1 MTFPGEAVSGR
12 RFPSRLLE
20 DVERDMEQVFTG
32 IVSYLVE
39 RQKNQLK
46 H

>member
-20 DVERDMEQVFTG
+20 DVERDMKQVF
-32 IVSYLVE
+32 IVSYPVE
-39 RQKNQLK
+39 RQRNQLK

>member
-1 MTFPGEAVSGR
+1 MTFPGEAVSRR

-20 DVERDMEQVFTG
+20 DVERDMEQLF
-32 IVSYLVE
+32 IVSYPVE
-39 RQKNQLK
+39 RQSNLLK